1 MAYEDISTYT
11 DKELYEILD
20 LDNPTDGELE
30 AKIIQKIN
38 QYKDSIKENDK
49 LLASFF
55 SSVYDHFF
63 DADVMGNVDDDEV
76 YGDEVYGDEEED
88 EDDKLIEYT
97 DTVTDDNAV
106 VKNETIEATQ
116 QNIELSKPVTVA
128 SGTLNPVLQQTV
140 KRIMS
145 IDSQY
150 RDTNYPLST
159 DFTFNLSEPLKDVLA
174 LRLYSISIPYTWYTV
189 NNNFGSNFILLK
201 GNVAGINNGDY
212 DYKLEIGAGNYTQQN
227 MILAINSEIGTIK
240 ANNTDVSFGTTQ
252 ISYNSNDS
260 KATFDIDI
268 EKIYNELSYYVY
280 FPTWTS
286 PNDPTPNDPINP
298 GKRFQSIPGF
308 LGFNFDTYYINSIR
322 TTRFSPQ
329 NDEIQRFII
338 EDTNKTFNIIVYQ
351 GPNEYSS
358 ESTIQY
364 TINVTLDLEN
374 TDENILY
381 SRDEIFKEIN
391 NALNDNSN
399 LTSES
404 SFYKTIINN
413 VDVIDNGSS
422 FFTLSIFLNRSNVYL
437 GPNSKVYIEFPDETS
452 ISDNTKRIWTGS
464 SSCFRFASRSYEMN
478 DITGETPVIKQEEE
492 EIVVNRNLYIEIKCV
507 NPYGYGNNSTNLIYD
522 NNVND
527 YTIDI
532 PNSDI
537 NGYTLEQFVDA
548 FNIGLNTTITNS
560 ITTNNPNGEI
570 IFSNSGFSLT
580 NDSKVEFKMD
590 ILKTFNDNDYHGDI
604 SNAIYGQSFLTKI
617 LNIAEGS
624 EPGEYIDGSFV
635 DLGTTN
641 TFSAVFPTNNQ
652 YVIDTSFVLALYPTS
667 VGNNKADPYIVNIE
681 DSLPIVLSQDVS
693 YHSFPI
699 TLNNAID
706 EIPPLFNHLFTEFT
720 DPDGDNVLSNCNL
733 SVEIAGQSLLTAT
746 LTVNVEKYLDE
757 TDFTIQFF
765 DPSLSAQQIDIS
777 NTYYVSDLEFNPDYV
792 YDSSIPTPPIDLS
805 GIYQQSLGYSTD
817 TLSLIPITVNQITLD
832 ETNNTFQLIPHESGV
847 TSSNGENDITITI
860 PPDTYNRT
868 ELIAEMNAQLLTNN
882 LTQSSY
888 FNIIEDALQNRE
900 YIRFHTNVLKQYT
913 SEDFKLEFYSEETFT
928 SCYATVSS
936 VRSTTFDATLGW
948 LLGFR
953 NRTTYELNDTT
964 IENYSNNSNGI
975 ITIKGDSTVS
985 VELYDKLFLVIDDYN
1000 QNRLN
1005 DGLITNV
1012 PTQEISTLPSYAL
1025 RNSILCDPGSQTSRV
1040 SANEQVNY
1048 NRLTER
1054 QLFSINAINN
1064 EQANSSYN
1072 ITANRKLNPY
1082 SKDTFAVIPI
1092 KVSSLQNGD
1101 LYTEFGGTLQN
1112 QERIY
1117 FGPVNIKRFT
1127 VRLMTDRGD
1136 PVDLNNADWNFSLV
1150 AEQLYQNQTQ

>member
-1 MAYEDISTYT
+1 MAYEDISNYT
-11 DKELYEILD
+11 DEELYEILD
-20 LDNPTDGELE
+20 LDSPSDGVLE
-30 AKIIQKIN
+30 SRIIQEIN
-38 QYKDSIKENDK
+38 KYKDSTNENDK

-63 DADVMGNVDDDEV
+63 DANVMGDVVDDEV
-76 YGDEVYGDEEED
+76 YGDGD
-88 EDDKLIEYT
+88 EDDELIEYT
-97 DTVTDDNAV
+97 GPVADDNAV
-106 VKNETIEATQ
+106 EKNETLVSGQ

-212 DYKLEIGAGNYTQQN
+212 DYKFEIGAGNYTQQN
-227 MILAINSEIGTIK
+227 MIDAINKKIDIIK
-240 ANNTDVSFGTTQ
+240 ANNTDVSFGATQ
-252 ISYNSNDS
+252 ISYNIDNS
-260 KATFDIDI
+260 KATFEIDI
-268 EKIYNELSYYVY
+268 EKNYNELSYYVY

-286 PNDPTPNDPINP
+286 PNDPTPNDPTNP

-322 TTRFSPQ
+322 STRFSPI
-329 NDEIQRFII
+329 NDDIQRFTI

-374 TDENILY
+374 TNNIEY
-381 SRDEIFKEIN
+381 SRNRLIAAIN
-391 NALNDNSN
+391 DALNNNSN
-399 LTSES
+399 LTGES
-404 SFYKTIINN
+404 RFYKTTIDN
-413 VDVIDNGSS
+413 VDVIDDGSS

-437 GPNSKVYIEFPDETS
+437 EPNSKVYIEFPDETS

-522 NNVND
+522 NSLND
-527 YTIDI
+527 YTIYI
-532 PNSDI
+532 PNSDV
-537 NGYTLEQFVDA
+537 NGYTLEQFVNA
-548 FNIGLNTTITNS
+548 FNDGLSTTID
-560 ITTNNPNGEI
+560 NNPNGEI
-570 IFSNSGFSLT
+570 NSSNSGFSLT

-604 SNAIYGQSFLTKI
+604 SNSTYGQSFLTKI

-624 EPGEYIDGSFV
+624 TQDYIDGSFV

-652 YVIDTSFVLALYPTS
+652 YVIDTSFVLAVYPTS

-681 DSLPIVLSQDVS
+681 DSLPIVLNQDVS

-720 DPDGDNVLSNCNL
+720 DPDGDHVLSNCIL
-733 SVEIAGQSLLTAT
+733 SVKIAGQSLLTAT
-746 LTVNVEKYLDE
+746 LTVIVEKDLDE

-765 DPSLSAQQIDIS
+765 DPSLSAQQIEIS

-792 YDSSIPTPPIDLS
+792 YDPIIQTPPIDIS
-805 GIYQQSLGYSTD
+805 TINQESPGYRTD

-832 ETNNTFQLIPHESGV
+832 ETNNRFQLIPHESGV

-882 LTQSSY
+882 LTQASY

-928 SCYATVSS
+928 SCYASVSS
-936 VRSTTFDATLGW
+936 VRSTTFDSTLGW

-953 NRTTYELNDTT
+953 NRTTYELNNTT

-1040 SANEQVNY
+1040 SANEKVNY

>member
-1 MAYEDISTYT
+1 MAYEDISNYT
-11 DKELYEILD
+11 DEELYEILD
-20 LDNPTDGELE
+20 LDSPSDGVLE
-30 AKIIQKIN
+30 SRIIQEIN
-38 QYKDSIKENDK
+38 KYKDSTNENDK

-63 DADVMGNVDDDEV
+63 DANVMGDVVDDEV
-76 YGDEVYGDEEED
+76 YGDGD
-88 EDDKLIEYT
+88 EDDELIEYT
-97 DTVTDDNAV
+97 GPVADDNAV
-106 VKNETIEATQ
+106 EKNETLVSGQ

-212 DYKLEIGAGNYTQQN
+212 DYKFEIGAGNYTQQN
-227 MILAINSEIGTIK
+227 MIDAINKKIDIIK
-240 ANNTDVSFGTTQ
+240 ANNTDVSFGATQ
-252 ISYNSNDS
+252 ISYNIDNS
-260 KATFDIDI
+260 KATFEIDI
-268 EKIYNELSYYVY
+268 EKNYNELSYYVY

-286 PNDPTPNDPINP
+286 PNDPTPNDPTNP

-322 TTRFSPQ
+322 STRFSPI
-329 NDEIQRFII
+329 NDDIQRFTI

-374 TDENILY
+374 TNNIEY
-381 SRDEIFKEIN
+381 SRNRLIAAIN
-391 NALNDNSN
+391 DALNNNSN
-399 LTSES
+399 LTGES
-404 SFYKTIINN
+404 RFYKTTIDN
-413 VDVIDNGSS
+413 VDVIDDGSS

-437 GPNSKVYIEFPDETS
+437 EPNSKVYIEFPDETS

-522 NNVND
+522 NSLND
-527 YTIDI
+527 YTIYI
-532 PNSDI
+532 PNSDV
-537 NGYTLEQFVDA
+537 NGYTLEQFVNA
-548 FNIGLNTTITNS
+548 FNDGLSTTID
-560 ITTNNPNGEI
+560 NNPNGEI
-570 IFSNSGFSLT
+570 NSSNSGFSLT

-604 SNAIYGQSFLTKI
+604 SNSTYGQSFLTKI

-624 EPGEYIDGSFV
+624 TQDYIDGSFV

-652 YVIDTSFVLALYPTS
+652 YVIDTSFVLAVYPTS

-681 DSLPIVLSQDVS
+681 DSLPIVLNQDVS

-720 DPDGDNVLSNCNL
+720 DPDGDHVLSNCIL
-733 SVEIAGQSLLTAT
+733 SVKIAGQSLLTAT
-746 LTVNVEKYLDE
+746 LTVIVEKYLDE

-792 YDSSIPTPPIDLS
+792 YDPIIQTPPIDIS
-805 GIYQQSLGYSTD
+805 TINQESPGYRTD

-832 ETNNTFQLIPHESGV
+832 ETNNRFQLIPHESGV

-882 LTQSSY
+882 LTQASY

-936 VRSTTFDATLGW
+936 VRSTTFDSTLGW

-1040 SANEQVNY
+1040 SANEKVNY

>member
-1 MAYEDISTYT
+1 MAYEDISNYT
-11 DKELYEILD
+11 DKELYKILD

-30 AKIIQKIN
+30 ATIIQKIN
-38 QYKDSIKENDK
+38 DYKDSTNENDK

-63 DADVMGNVDDDEV
+63 EIANVMGDVVDDEV
-76 YGDEVYGDEEED
+76 YGDEDGD

-97 DTVTDDNAV
+97 GPVTDDNAV
-106 VKNETIEATQ
+106 VKNETLVSTQ

-227 MILAINSEIGTIK
+227 MVTEINEKIDIIK

-260 KATFDIDI
+260 KATFNIDI
-268 EKIYNELSYYVY
+268 EKNYNELSYYVF

-286 PNDPTPNDPINP
+286 PNDPTPNAPINP

-322 TTRFSPQ
+322 TTRFSLP
-329 NDEIQRFII
+329 NDDRQRFNIV
-338 EDTNKTFNIIVYQ
+338 EDTNNTFDIIVYQ
-351 GPNEYSS
+351 GPQEYSS
-358 ESTIQY
+358 ESTIY
-364 TINVTLDLEN
+364 TIDVTLDLKN
-374 TDENILY
+374 TEY
-381 SRDEIFKEIN
+381 SRNSLIAAIN
-391 NALNDNSN
+391 DALNKNSN
-399 LTSES
+399 LTGES
-404 SFYKTIINN
+404 RFYKTTIDND
-413 VDVIDNGSS
+413 DVIDNGSS

-522 NNVND
+522 NSLND
-527 YTIDI
+527 YTIYI
-532 PNSDI
+532 PNSDV
-537 NGYTLEQFVDA
+537 NGYTLEQFVNA

-570 IFSNSGFSLT
+570 ISSNSGFSLT

-667 VGNNKADPYIVNIE
+667 VGNNKADPYIVNI
-681 DSLPIVLSQDVS
+681 SIPIVLTPDVS

-706 EIPPLFNHLFTEFT
+706 EIPPLFNYLFKSFE
-720 DPDGDNVLSNCNL
+720 DRDGDNVLSNCNL
-733 SVEIAGQSLLTAT
+733 SVEIAGQSLLKAT
-746 LTVNVEKYLDE
+746 LIVNVEKYLDE
-757 TDFTIQFF
+757 NDFTIQFF
-765 DPSLSAQQIDIS
+765 DPSLSEQEIDIS

-792 YDSSIPTPPIDLS
+792 YDPTISTSPINLS
-805 GIYQQSLGYSTD
+805 TIYQQIPGYSTD

-832 ETNNTFQLIPHESGV
+832 ETNNRFQLIPHESGV

-868 ELIAEMNAQLLTNN
+868 ELIAEMNAQLETNN
-882 LTQSSY
+882 LIQASY
-888 FNIIEDALQNRE
+888 FNIIDDVLQNRE

>member
-1 MAYEDISTYT
+1 MAYEDISNYT
-11 DKELYEILD
+11 DEELYEILD
-20 LDNPTDGELE
+20 LDSPIEDSVLE
-30 AKIIQKIN
+30 FRIIQKIN
-38 QYKDSIKENDK
+38 TYKDSTNEDDK
-49 LLASFF
+49 SLASFF

-63 DADVMGNVDDDEV
+63 DANVMGDVVDDEV
-76 YGDEVYGDEEED
+76 YDD
-88 EDDKLIEYT
+88 EDNPLDEYT
-97 DTVTDDNAV
+97 GQITKVNTLDNGQQ
-106 VKNETIEATQ
+106 EIEATQ

-212 DYKLEIGAGNYTQQN
+212 DYKIEIGAGNYTQQN
-227 MILAINSEIGTIK
+227 MIDAINTEIGNIK
-240 ANNTDVSFGTTQ
+240 GNNTDVSFGNTEIT
-252 ISYNSNDS
+252 YNVNSS
-260 KATFDIDI
+260 RATFEIDI
-268 EKIYNELSYYVY
+268 EKNYNELSYYVY

-308 LGFNFDTYYINSIR
+308 LGLNFDTYYINSIR
-322 TTRFSPQ
+322 STRFSPI
-329 NDEIQRFII
+329 NDNTPRFNI
-338 EDTNKTFNIIVYQ
+338 ENTNKTFNIIVYQ
-351 GPNEYSS
+351 GPDEYNEQTSV
-358 ESTIQY
+358 IQY
-364 TINVTLDLEN
+364 TINMTLNLAN
-374 TDENILY
+374 NIEH
-381 SRDEIFKEIN
+381 SRNSLITAIN
-391 NALNDNSN
+391 DALNNNSN

-404 SFYKTIINN
+404 SFYKTTINN

-422 FFTLSIFLNRSNVYL
+422 FFTLSIYLNRSNVYL
-437 GPNSKVYIEFPDETS
+437 EPNSKVYVEFPDESS
-452 ISDNTKRIWTGS
+452 ISDNTKRIWTGT
-464 SSCFRFASRSYEMN
+464 SSCFRFDSRSYEMN

-507 NPYGYGNNSTNLIYD
+507 NPYGYGNSLDPNYD
-522 NNVND
+522 NSLND

-532 PNSDI
+532 PNSDV
-537 NGYTLEQFVDA
+537 NGYTLEQFVNA

-570 IFSNSGFSLT
+570 ISSNSGFSLT
-580 NDSKVEFKMD
+580 ADSKVEFKMD
-590 ILKTFNDNDYHGDI
+590 ILKTFNNSDYHGDI
-604 SNAIYGQSFLTKI
+604 SNSTYGQSFLTKI

-624 EPGEYIDGSFV
+624 TPGEYIDGSFV
-635 DLGTTN
+635 DLSTTN
-641 TFSAVFPTNNQ
+641 TFNAVFPTNNQ

-681 DSLPIVLSQDVS
+681 DNLPIVLNQDVS

-720 DPDGDNVLSNCNL
+720 DPDGDNVLSNCSL
-733 SVEIAGQSLLTAT
+733 SVEIEGQSLLKAT
-746 LTVNVEKYLDE
+746 LIVNVEKYLNE

-792 YDSSIPTPPIDLS
+792 YDPIIPTSPIDLS
-805 GIYQQSLGYSTD
+805 NIYQQNFGYSSD
-817 TLSLIPITVNQITLD
+817 ILSVIPITVNQITLD
-832 ETNNTFQLIPHESGV
+832 ETNNRFQLIPHESGV

-868 ELIAEMNAQLLTNN
+868 ELIAEMNAQLLSNN
-882 LTQSSY
+882 LTQASY

-913 SEDFKLEFYSEETFT
+913 TEDFKLEFYSEETFT
-928 SCYATVSS
+928 SCYASVSS
-936 VRSTTFDATLGW
+936 VRSTTFDSTLGW

-964 IENYSNNSNGI
+964 IENYLNNSSGV
-975 ITIKGDSTVS
+975 ITIEGDSTVS

-1040 SANEQVNY
+1040 SANEKVNY

-1064 EQANSSYN
+1064 EQANSSYA

-1092 KVSSLQNGD
+1092 KVSSLNNSD
-1101 LYTEFGGTLQN
+1101 FYTEFGGTLQN

-1136 PVDLNNADWNFSLV
+1136 PVDLNNANWNFSLV

>member
-1 MAYEDISTYT
+1 MAYEDISNYT
-11 DKELYEILD
+11 DEELYEILN

-30 AKIIQKIN
+30 ARIIQQIN
-38 QYKDSIKENDK
+38 QYKDSTNENNK

-63 DADVMGNVDDDEV
+63 DANVMGDVVDDEV
-76 YGDEVYGDEEED
+76 YGDEDDE
-88 EDDKLIEYT
+88 LIEYT
-97 DTVTDDNAV
+97 GPVTDDNAV
-106 VKNETIEATQ
+106 EKNETLESTQ

-227 MILAINSEIGTIK
+227 MILAINSEIDTIK

-252 ISYNSNDS
+252 ISYNNNDS
-260 KATFDIDI
+260 KAKFDIDI
-268 EKIYNELSYYVY
+268 EKNYNELSYYVF

-322 TTRFSPQ
+322 STRFSPI
-329 NDEIQRFII
+329 NDIIPRFTI

-364 TINVTLDLEN
+364 TINVTLDLVN
-374 TDENILY
+374 TDINNILY
-381 SRDEIFKEIN
+381 SRNSLIAAIN
-391 NALNDNSN
+391 DALNNNSN
-399 LTSES
+399 LTGES

-413 VDVIDNGSS
+413 VVVIDNGSS

-522 NNVND
+522 NSLND
-527 YTIDI
+527 YTIYI
-532 PNSDI
+532 PNSDV
-537 NGYTLEQFVDA
+537 NGYTLEQFVDV
-548 FNIGLNTTITNS
+548 FNDGLS
-560 ITTNNPNGEI
+560 TTNNPNGEI
-570 IFSNSGFSLT
+570 NSSKSGFSLT

-624 EPGEYIDGSFV
+624 TQDYIDGSFV

-641 TFSAVFPTNNQ
+641 TFSAEFPTNNQ
-652 YVIDTSFVLALYPTS
+652 YVIDTSFVLAVYPTS

-681 DSLPIVLSQDVS
+681 DSLPIVLNQDVS

-746 LTVNVEKYLDE
+746 LTVIVEKYLDE

-792 YDSSIPTPPIDLS
+792 YDPIIQTPPINLS
-805 GIYQQSLGYSTD
+805 TIYQQSLGYSTD
-817 TLSLIPITVNQITLD
+817 KLSLIPITVNQITLD
-832 ETNNTFQLIPHESGV
+832 ETNNRFQLIPHESGV

-882 LTQSSY
+882 LTQESY

-900 YIRFHTNVLKQYT
+900 YIL
-913 SEDFKLEFYSEETFT
+913 
-928 SCYATVSS
+928 
-936 VRSTTFDATLGW
+936 
-948 LLGFR
+948 
-953 NRTTYELNDTT
+953 
-964 IENYSNNSNGI
+964 
-975 ITIKGDSTVS
+975 
-985 VELYDKLFLVIDDYN
+985 
-1000 QNRLN
+1000 
-1005 DGLITNV
+1005 
-1012 PTQEISTLPSYAL
+1012 
-1025 RNSILCDPGSQTSRV
+1025 
-1040 SANEQVNY
+1040 
-1048 NRLTER
+1048 
-1054 QLFSINAINN
+1054 
-1064 EQANSSYN
+1064 
-1072 ITANRKLNPY
+1072 
-1082 SKDTFAVIPI
+1082 
-1092 KVSSLQNGD
+1092 
-1101 LYTEFGGTLQN
+1101 
-1112 QERIY
+1112 
-1117 FGPVNIKRFT
+1117 
-1127 VRLMTDRGD
+1127 
-1136 PVDLNNADWNFSLV
+1136 
-1150 AEQLYQNQTQ
+1150 

>member
-1 MAYEDISTYT
+1 MAYEDISNYT
-11 DKELYEILD
+11 DEELYEILD
-20 LDNPTDGELE
+20 LDSPSDGVLE
-30 AKIIQKIN
+30 SRIIQEIN
-38 QYKDSIKENDK
+38 KYKDSTNENDK

-63 DADVMGNVDDDEV
+63 DANVMGDVVDDEV
-76 YGDEVYGDEEED
+76 YGDGD
-88 EDDKLIEYT
+88 EDDELIEYT
-97 DTVTDDNAV
+97 GPVADDNAV
-106 VKNETIEATQ
+106 EKNETLVSGQ

-212 DYKLEIGAGNYTQQN
+212 DYKFEIGAGNYTQQN
-227 MILAINSEIGTIK
+227 MIDAINKKIDIIK
-240 ANNTDVSFGTTQ
+240 ANNTDVSFGATQ
-252 ISYNSNDS
+252 ISYNIDNS
-260 KATFDIDI
+260 KATFEIDI
-268 EKIYNELSYYVY
+268 EKNYNELSYYVY

-286 PNDPTPNDPINP
+286 PNDPTPNDPTNP

-322 TTRFSPQ
+322 STRFSPI
-329 NDEIQRFII
+329 NDDIQRFTI

-374 TDENILY
+374 TNNIEY
-381 SRDEIFKEIN
+381 SRNRLIAAIN
-391 NALNDNSN
+391 DALNDALNNNSN

-437 GPNSKVYIEFPDETS
+437 EPNSKVYIEFPDETS

-522 NNVND
+522 NSLND
-527 YTIDI
+527 YTIYI
-532 PNSDI
+532 PNSDV
-537 NGYTLEQFVDA
+537 NGYTLEQFVNA
-548 FNIGLNTTITNS
+548 FNDGLSTTID
-560 ITTNNPNGEI
+560 NNPNGEI
-570 IFSNSGFSLT
+570 NSSNSGFSLT

-604 SNAIYGQSFLTKI
+604 SNSTYGQSFLTKI

-624 EPGEYIDGSFV
+624 TQDYIDGSFV

-652 YVIDTSFVLALYPTS
+652 YVIDTSFVLAVYPTS

-681 DSLPIVLSQDVS
+681 DSLPIVLNQDVS

-720 DPDGDNVLSNCNL
+720 DPDGDHVLSNCIL
-733 SVEIAGQSLLTAT
+733 SVKIAGQSLLTAT
-746 LTVNVEKYLDE
+746 LTVIVEKYLDE

-792 YDSSIPTPPIDLS
+792 YDPIIQTPPIDIS
-805 GIYQQSLGYSTD
+805 TINQESPGYRTD

-832 ETNNTFQLIPHESGV
+832 ETNNRFQLIPHESGV

-882 LTQSSY
+882 LTQASY

-936 VRSTTFDATLGW
+936 VRSTTFDSTLGW

-1040 SANEQVNY
+1040 SANEKVNY

>member
-1 MAYEDISTYT
+1 MAYEDISNYT
-11 DKELYEILD
+11 DEELYEILD
-20 LDNPTDGELE
+20 LDSPTDGELE
-30 AKIIQKIN
+30 ARIIQKIN
-38 QYKDSIKENDK
+38 DYKVSDDNIG
-49 LLASFF
+49 ASFF

-63 DADVMGNVDDDEV
+63 EPENVMSDVVDDEV
-76 YGDEVYGDEEED
+76 YKNNSLG
-88 EDDKLIEYT
+88 EYSDQIT
-97 DTVTDDNAV
+97 KVNTLDNGQQ
-106 VKNETIEATQ
+106 EIDATQ

-227 MILAINSEIGTIK
+227 MIGAINSEIGNIK
-240 ANNTDVSFGTTQ
+240 ANNTDVSFGNTEIT
-252 ISYNSNDS
+252 YNDNSS
-260 KATFDIDI
+260 RATFDIDI
-268 EKIYNELSYYVY
+268 EKNYNELSYYVY

-329 NDEIQRFII
+329 NDTVSRFII
-338 EDTNKTFNIIVYQ
+338 DDTNNTFNIIVYQ

-364 TINVTLDLEN
+364 TINVTLNLVIN
-374 TDENILY
+374 TNQNNIEY
-381 SRDEIFKEIN
+381 SRNSLIAAIN
-391 NALNDNSN
+391 DALNNNSN

-404 SFYKTIINN
+404 SFYKTTINN
-413 VDVIDNGSS
+413 DDVIENGSS
-422 FFTLSIFLNRSNVYL
+422 FFTLSIYLNRSNVYL
-437 GPNSKVYIEFPDETS
+437 EPNSKVYVEFPDETS
-452 ISDNTKRIWTGS
+452 ISENTKHIWTGS

-507 NPYGYGNNSTNLIYD
+507 NPYGYGNNSTNPIYD
-522 NNVND
+522 NSLND

-532 PNSDI
+532 PNSDV
-537 NGYTLEQFVDA
+537 NGYTLEQFVNA

-570 IFSNSGFSLT
+570 ISLNSGFSLT
-580 NDSKVEFKMD
+580 ADSKVEFKMD

-604 SNAIYGQSFLTKI
+604 SNSTYGQSFLTKI

-624 EPGEYIDGSFV
+624 KPGEYIDGSFV

-652 YVIDTSFVLALYPTS
+652 YVIDTSFVLAVYPTS

-681 DSLPIVLSQDVS
+681 DNLPIVLSQDVS
-693 YHSFPI
+693 YNSFPI

-720 DPDGDNVLSNCNL
+720 DPDGDKVLSNCSL
-733 SVEIAGQSLLTAT
+733 SVEIDSQSLLKAT

-765 DPSLSAQQIDIS
+765 DPSLSAQEIDIS
-777 NTYYVSDLEFNPDYV
+777 NTYYVSDLEFNPVYV
-792 YDSSIPTPPIDLS
+792 YDPTIPTSPINLS
-805 GIYQQSLGYSTD
+805 NIYQQNFGYSSD

-832 ETNNTFQLIPHESGV
+832 ETNNIFQLIPHESGV

-860 PPDTYNRT
+860 PPATYNRT

-882 LTQSSY
+882 LTQASY
-888 FNIIEDALQNRE
+888 FNIIEDTLQNRE

-928 SCYATVSS
+928 SCYASVSS

-964 IENYSNNSNGI
+964 IENYSSNSNGV

-1064 EQANSSYN
+1064 EQANSSYA

-1092 KVSSLQNGD
+1092 KVSSLNNSD
-1101 LYTEFGGTLQN
+1101 FYTEFGGTLQN

-1136 PVDLNNADWNFSLV
+1136 PVDLNNANWNFSLV

>member
-1 MAYEDISTYT
+1 MAYEDISNYT
-11 DKELYEILD
+11 DEELYEILD
-20 LDNPTDGELE
+20 LDSPSDGVLE
-30 AKIIQKIN
+30 SRIIQEIN
-38 QYKDSIKENDK
+38 KYKDSTNENDK

-63 DADVMGNVDDDEV
+63 DANVMGDVVDDEV
-76 YGDEVYGDEEED
+76 YGDEDDE
-88 EDDKLIEYT
+88 LIEYT
-97 DTVTDDNAV
+97 GPVTDDNAV
-106 VKNETIEATQ
+106 EKNETLDSTQ
-116 QNIELSKPVTVA
+116 KNIELSKPVTVA

-212 DYKLEIGAGNYTQQN
+212 DYKFEIGAGNYTQQN
-227 MILAINSEIGTIK
+227 MIVAINKKIDIIK
-240 ANNTDVSFGTTQ
+240 ANNTDVSFGATQ
-252 ISYNSNDS
+252 ISYNIDNS
-260 KATFDIDI
+260 KATFEIDI
-268 EKIYNELSYYVY
+268 EKNYNELSYYVY

-286 PNDPTPNDPINP
+286 PNDPTPNDPTNP

-322 TTRFSPQ
+322 STRFSPI
-329 NDEIQRFII
+329 NDNIPRFTI

-364 TINVTLDLEN
+364 TINVTLNLEN
-374 TDENILY
+374 TDVNNIEYRRNRL
-381 SRDEIFKEIN
+381 IAAIN
-391 NALNDNSN
+391 DALNNNIN
-399 LTSES
+399 LTGES
-404 SFYKTIINN
+404 SFYKTIIDNA
-413 VDVIDNGSS
+413 DVIDDGSS

-452 ISDNTKRIWTGS
+452 INGETKRIWTGS

-522 NNVND
+522 NSLND
-527 YTIDI
+527 YTIYI
-532 PNSDI
+532 PNSDV

-548 FNIGLNTTITNS
+548 FNDGLSTTIINS
-560 ITTNNPNGEI
+560 RTTNNPNGEI
-570 IFSNSGFSLT
+570 NSSNSGFSLT

-624 EPGEYIDGSFV
+624 TQDYIDGSFV

-641 TFSAVFPTNNQ
+641 TFSAEFPTNNQ
-652 YVIDTSFVLALYPTS
+652 YVIDTSFVLAVYPTS

-681 DSLPIVLSQDVS
+681 DSLPIVLNQDVS

-720 DPDGDNVLSNCNL
+720 DPDGDHVLSNCIL

-746 LTVNVEKYLDE
+746 LTVIVEKYLDE

-792 YDSSIPTPPIDLS
+792 YDPTIPTPPIDLS
-805 GIYQQSLGYSTD
+805 NIYQQSPGYRTD

-832 ETNNTFQLIPHESGV
+832 ETNNRFQLIPHESGV
-847 TSSNGENDITITI
+847 TSSNSENDITITI

-882 LTQSSY
+882 LIQASY
-888 FNIIEDALQNRE
+888 FNIIEDVLQNRE

-928 SCYATVSS
+928 SCYASVSS
-936 VRSTTFDATLGW
+936 VRSTTFDSTLGW

>member
-1 MAYEDISTYT
+1 MAYEDISNYT
-11 DKELYEILD
+11 DEELYEILD
-20 LDNPTDGELE
+20 LDNPSDGELE
-30 AKIIQKIN
+30 ARIIQKIN
-38 QYKDSIKENDK
+38 EYKDGNTEDDK
-49 LLASFF
+49 LIASFF

-63 DADVMGNVDDDEV
+63 EPENVMGDVVDDEV
-76 YGDEVYGDEEED
+76 YD
-88 EDDKLIEYT
+88 EDNTLDEYT
-97 DTVTDDNAV
+97 DPVIDDNAV
-106 VKNETIEATQ
+106 VKNKTLESTQ

-227 MILAINSEIGTIK
+227 MILAINSEIGNIK
-240 ANNTDVSFGTTQ
+240 GNNTDVSFGNTEIT
-252 ISYNSNDS
+252 YNDNSS
-260 KATFDIDI
+260 RATFDIDI
-268 EKIYNELSYYVY
+268 EKNYNELSYYVY

-322 TTRFSPQ
+322 STRFSPI
-329 NDEIQRFII
+329 NDGIPRFNI

-351 GPNEYSS
+351 GPDEYNEQTSV
-358 ESTIQY
+358 IQY
-364 TINVTLDLEN
+364 TINMTLDLEN
-374 TDENILY
+374 TIEKNILY
-381 SRDEIFKEIN
+381 SRNQIFEEIN
-391 NALNDNSN
+391 NALTNNND

-413 VDVIDNGSS
+413 ADVIDNGSS
-422 FFTLSIFLNRSNVYL
+422 FFTLSIYLNRSIVYL
-437 GPNSKVYIEFPDETS
+437 EPNSKVYVELPDETS

-464 SSCFRFASRSYEMN
+464 SSCFRFDSRSYEMN
-478 DITGETPVIKQEEE
+478 DVTGETPVIKQEEE

-522 NNVND
+522 NSLND

-532 PNSDI
+532 PNSDV
-537 NGYTLEQFVDA
+537 NGYTLEQFVNA

-570 IFSNSGFSLT
+570 ISSNSGFSLT

-590 ILKTFNDNDYHGDI
+590 ILKTFNNNDYHGDI
-604 SNAIYGQSFLTKI
+604 SNATYGQSFLTKI

-624 EPGEYIDGSFV
+624 IQGEYIDGSFV
-635 DLGTTN
+635 DLSTTN
-641 TFSAVFPTNNQ
+641 IFIAEFPTNNQ

-681 DSLPIVLSQDVS
+681 DNLPIVLTQDVS

-706 EIPPLFNHLFTEFT
+706 EISPLFNHLFTEFT
-720 DPDGDNVLSNCNL
+720 DPDGDKVLSNCNL
-733 SVEIAGQSLLTAT
+733 SIEIAGQSLLKAT

-792 YDSSIPTPPIDLS
+792 YDPIIQTPPIDLS
-805 GIYQQSLGYSTD
+805 NIYQQSLGYSTD

-882 LTQSSY
+882 LIQASY
-888 FNIIEDALQNRE
+888 FNIIEDVLQNRE

-928 SCYATVSS
+928 SCYASVSS
-936 VRSTTFDATLGW
+936 VRSTTFDSTLGW

-964 IENYSNNSNGI
+964 IENYSSNSNGV

-1064 EQANSSYN
+1064 EQANSSYA

>member
-1 MAYEDISTYT
+1 MAYEDISNYT
-11 DKELYEILD
+11 DEELYEILD
-20 LDNPTDGELE
+20 LDSPSDGVLE
-30 AKIIQKIN
+30 SRIIQEIN
-38 QYKDSIKENDK
+38 KYKDSTNENDK

-63 DADVMGNVDDDEV
+63 DANVMGDVVDDEV
-76 YGDEVYGDEEED
+76 YGDGD
-88 EDDKLIEYT
+88 EDDELIEYT
-97 DTVTDDNAV
+97 GPVADDNAV
-106 VKNETIEATQ
+106 EKNETLVSGQ

-212 DYKLEIGAGNYTQQN
+212 DYKFEIGAGNYTQQN
-227 MILAINSEIGTIK
+227 MIDAINKKIDIIK
-240 ANNTDVSFGTTQ
+240 ANNTDVSFGATQ
-252 ISYNSNDS
+252 ISYNIDNS
-260 KATFDIDI
+260 KATFEIDI
-268 EKIYNELSYYVY
+268 EKNYNELSYYVY

-286 PNDPTPNDPINP
+286 PNDPTPNDPTNP

-322 TTRFSPQ
+322 STRFSPI
-329 NDEIQRFII
+329 NDDIQRFTI

-374 TDENILY
+374 TNNIEY
-381 SRDEIFKEIN
+381 SRNRLIAAIN
-391 NALNDNSN
+391 DALNNNSN
-399 LTSES
+399 LTGES
-404 SFYKTIINN
+404 RFYKTTIDN
-413 VDVIDNGSS
+413 VDVIDDGSS

-437 GPNSKVYIEFPDETS
+437 EPNSKVYIEFPDETS

-522 NNVND
+522 NSLND
-527 YTIDI
+527 YTIYI
-532 PNSDI
+532 PNSDV
-537 NGYTLEQFVDA
+537 NGYTLEQFVNA
-548 FNIGLNTTITNS
+548 FNDGLSTTID
-560 ITTNNPNGEI
+560 NNPNGEI
-570 IFSNSGFSLT
+570 NSSNSGFSLT

-604 SNAIYGQSFLTKI
+604 SNSTYGQSFLTKI

-624 EPGEYIDGSFV
+624 TQDYIDGSFV

-652 YVIDTSFVLALYPTS
+652 YVIDTSFVLAVYPTS

-681 DSLPIVLSQDVS
+681 DSLPIVLNQDVS

-706 EIPPLFNHLFTEFT
+706 EIPPLFNYLFKSFE
-720 DPDGDNVLSNCNL
+720 DDDGDKVLSNCNL
-733 SVEIAGQSLLTAT
+733 SVEIEEQSLLTAT
-746 LTVNVEKYLDE
+746 LTVIVEKYLDE

-792 YDSSIPTPPIDLS
+792 YDPIIPTPPINLS
-805 GIYQQSLGYSTD
+805 TIYQQSPGYSTD
-817 TLSLIPITVNQITLD
+817 KLSLIPITVNQITLD
-832 ETNNTFQLIPHESGV
+832 ETNNRFQLIPHESGV

-882 LTQSSY
+882 LIQESY
-888 FNIIEDALQNRE
+888 FNIIEDVLQNRE

-936 VRSTTFDATLGW
+936 VRSTTFDSTLGW

-964 IENYSNNSNGI
+964 IENYLNNSSGV
-975 ITIKGDSTVS
+975 ITIEGDSTVS

-1040 SANEQVNY
+1040 SANEKVNY

>member
-1 MAYEDISTYT
+1 MAYEDISNYT
-11 DKELYEILD
+11 DEELYEILD
-20 LDNPTDGELE
+20 LDSPSDGVLE
-30 AKIIQKIN
+30 SRIIQEIN
-38 QYKDSIKENDK
+38 KYKDSTNENDK

-63 DADVMGNVDDDEV
+63 DANVMGDVVDDEV
-76 YGDEVYGDEEED
+76 YGDGD
-88 EDDKLIEYT
+88 EDDELIEYT
-97 DTVTDDNAV
+97 GPVADDNAV
-106 VKNETIEATQ
+106 EKNETLVSGQ

-212 DYKLEIGAGNYTQQN
+212 DYKFEIGAGNYTQQN
-227 MILAINSEIGTIK
+227 MIDAINKKIDIIK
-240 ANNTDVSFGTTQ
+240 ANNTDVSFGATQ
-252 ISYNSNDS
+252 ISYNIDNS
-260 KATFDIDI
+260 KATFEIDI
-268 EKIYNELSYYVY
+268 EKNYNELSYYVY

-322 TTRFSPQ
+322 STRFSPI
-329 NDEIQRFII
+329 NDDIPRFII
-338 EDTNKTFNIIVYQ
+338 KDTNKTFNIIVYQ

-374 TDENILY
+374 TNNIEY
-381 SRDEIFKEIN
+381 SRNRLIAAIN
-391 NALNDNSN
+391 DALNNNSN
-399 LTSES
+399 LTGES
-404 SFYKTIINN
+404 RFYKTTIDN
-413 VDVIDNGSS
+413 VDVIDDGSS

-437 GPNSKVYIEFPDETS
+437 EPNSKVYIEFPDETS

-522 NNVND
+522 NSLND
-527 YTIDI
+527 YTIYI
-532 PNSDI
+532 PNSDV
-537 NGYTLEQFVDA
+537 NGYTLEQFVNA
-548 FNIGLNTTITNS
+548 FNDGLSTTID
-560 ITTNNPNGEI
+560 NNPNGEI
-570 IFSNSGFSLT
+570 NSSNSGFSLT

-604 SNAIYGQSFLTKI
+604 SNSTYGQSFLTKI

-624 EPGEYIDGSFV
+624 TQDYIDGSFV

-652 YVIDTSFVLALYPTS
+652 YVIDTSFVLAVYPTS

-681 DSLPIVLSQDVS
+681 DSLPIVLNQDVS

-706 EIPPLFNHLFTEFT
+706 EIPPLFNYLFKSFE
-720 DPDGDNVLSNCNL
+720 DDDGDKVLSNCNL
-733 SVEIAGQSLLTAT
+733 SVEIEEQSLLTAT
-746 LTVNVEKYLDE
+746 LTVIVEKYLDE

-792 YDSSIPTPPIDLS
+792 YDPIIQTPPIDIS
-805 GIYQQSLGYSTD
+805 TINQESPGYRTD

-832 ETNNTFQLIPHESGV
+832 ETNNRFQLIPHESGV

-882 LTQSSY
+882 LTQASY

-936 VRSTTFDATLGW
+936 VRSTTFDSTLGW

-1040 SANEQVNY
+1040 SANEKVNY